1 MLAHL
6 LKWLFLKYRILSK
19 MTLKI
24 PELSLIVL
32 IGTSSSGKSSL
43 AKRLFKPTEILSSD
57 YCRGIVS
64 NDENSLEAT
73 SDAFE
78 TLYFIL
84 AKRLKRG
91 LLTVVDATNIRVE
104 DRRKLLD
111 IARAHHCLCVA
122 LVMDIHD
129 KVLVARHEQR
139 VDRDFPKTVIYNQL
153 KTMRAGLRGLRK
165 EGFHNIF
172 TIETEAEAN
181 NAEVVLEKLW
191 TNKSDEHGPFDIIGD
206 IHGCYD
212 ELIELLQ
219 KLSYIV
225 DNQDIEN
232 IKIYHSEGRK
242 VLFLGDLV
250 DRGLN
255 SPAVLK
261 LVMAMVEAGTALC
274 VQGNHDAKLLKKL
287 NGRDVQL
294 THGLAET
301 VAQMALETP
310 EFNLKVK
317 NFLDN
322 LRSHYV
328 LDNKK
333 LVIAHAGIREE
344 MQGRGSA
351 AVRSFCLYGET
362 TGETDEFGLPV
373 RYNWASEYR
382 GKAMVVYGHTPT
394 PEAEWLNNTICLDTG
409 CVFGGKLTAMRYPE
423 RQLVSIPAKMVY
435 CVPKKPLIP
444 EKPTFS
450 AQHESDD
457 VIDIEPFLS
466 KQIIETQ
473 IHGRIDIR
481 ESNSAAA
488 LEVMS
493 RFGINPKWVIYL
505 PPTMSPSETSK
516 HPNYLEYPTEAF
528 DYFKKMGIDKV
539 ICEEKH
545 MGSRAIVIIC
555 KDEAAALKRFGSLEK
570 RVGVVYTRTGRAFFN
585 EQEIE
590 NQFITKVQSALTQT
604 DFWTKQDTTWV
615 CLDCELMPWSAKAK
629 ALILQQYAAVASAAK
644 HALKVVQPILETAS
658 QRGLDIAHLQ
668 NMYSQ
673 KSDSI
678 DLYTDAFRRYC
689 KDTNGIE
696 GLVLAPF
703 HLMATEG
710 KTHFDKNHIWHL
722 EQIAD
727 FCKADP
733 TFLIAT
739 PFKIVD
745 LNDTKSIE
753 IATTW
758 WEQMTEKG
766 GEGMVVKPLNFVV
779 RTEKSGLIQP
789 AIKCRGKEYL
799 RIIYGADY
807 NLPYNLERLKQ
818 RGLSAKRA
826 LALREFA
833 LGVEGLDRFVRNE
846 PIRRVYECIFGVMAL
861 ESEPIDPRL

>member
-1 MLAHL
+1 
-6 LKWLFLKYRILSK
+6 

-24 PELSLIVL
+24 PELSLVVL

-57 YCRGIVS
+57 YCRGIAS
-64 NDENSLEAT
+64 NDENSLDAT

-78 TLYFIL
+78 ILYFIL

-104 DRRKLLD
+104 DRKKLLE
-111 IARAHHCLCVA
+111 IARQHHCLGIA
-122 LVMDIHD
+122 LVMDTPE
-129 KVLVARHEQR
+129 KVILARHEQR
-139 VDRDFPKTVIYNQL
+139 TDRNFAKAVIFNQL
-153 KTMRAGLRGLRK
+153 KTMRSGLRGLRR
-165 EGFHNIF
+165 EGFHHIY
-172 TIETEAEAN
+172 TIESEAQAN
-181 NAEVVLEKLW
+181 DLNISLEKLW
-191 TNKSDEHGPFDIIGD
+191 TNKSDEQGPFDIIGD

-212 ELIELLQ
+212 ELIELLT
-219 KLSYIV
+219 KLGYVI
-225 DNQDIEN
+225 DNQSIEYP
-232 IKIYHSEGRK
+232 KIAHPEGRK

-250 DRGLN
+250 DRGLQ
-255 SPAVLK
+255 SPQVLK
-261 LVMAMVEAGTALC
+261 LVMSMVESGTAMC
-274 VQGNHDAKLLKKL
+274 VQGNHDAKLLKQMQ
-287 NGRDVQL
+287 GRDVQL

-310 EFNLKVK
+310 EFHAKVK
-317 NFLDN
+317 LFLDN
-322 LRSHYV
+322 LRSHCV
-328 LDNKK
+328 LDHKK

-351 AVRSFCLYGET
+351 AVRAFCLYGET

-409 CVFGGKLTAMRYPE
+409 CVFGGKLTALRYPE
-423 RQLVSIPAKMVY
+423 RQLVSVPAKATY
-435 CVPKKPLIP
+435 CVPKKPLIAP
-444 EKPTFS
+444 PALVS
-450 AQHESDD
+450 AQQESDD

-473 IHGRIDIR
+473 LLGRINVR
-481 ESNSAAA
+481 ETNSAAA
-488 LEVMS
+488 LEGMS
-493 RFGINPKWVIYL
+493 RFGINPKWVLYL

-528 DYFKKMGIDKV
+528 AYFKKAGVEKV

-545 MGSRAIVIIC
+545 MGSRAVVIVC
-555 KDEAAALKRFGSLEK
+555 KDASAARTHFGSLEN
-570 RVGVVYTRTGRAFFN
+570 RVGVVYTRTGRSFFN
-585 EQEIE
+585 EQNIE
-590 NQFITKVQSALTQT
+590 NQFLTKIQTALTQSG
-604 DFWTKQDTTWV
+604 FWNQHDTEWV

-629 ALILQQYAAVASAAK
+629 ALILQQYAAVSSAAR
-644 HALKVVQPILETAS
+644 HALKAAQPVLAMAS
-658 QRGLDIAHLQ
+658 QRGLDIADLQHL
-668 NMYSQ
+668 YAQ

-703 HLMATEG
+703 HLLATEG
-710 KTHFDKNHIWHL
+710 KTHFEKNHIWHL

-727 FCKADP
+727 FCKENPA
-733 TFLIAT
+733 FLMAT
-739 PFKIVD
+739 PSKIVD
-745 LNDTKSIE
+745 LNDAKSIE
-753 IATTW
+753 MATQW

-766 GEGMVVKPLNFVV
+766 GEGMVVKPLDFVA
-779 RTEKSGLIQP
+779 RDDKSSLLQP

-807 NLPYNLERLKQ
+807 DLPSNLERLKK
-818 RGLSAKRA
+818 RGLSSKRA
-826 LALREFA
+826 LALSEFA
-833 LGVEGLDRFVRNE
+833 LGVEGLERFVKKE
-846 PIRRVYECIFGVMAL
+846 PLRRVYECVFGVMAL
-861 ESEPIDPRL
+861 ESEEIDPRL